1 MKKARNAVMLF
12 CCLTVL
18 CIAANACSAQ
28 DTEDIPERES
38 LLLWSY
44 YETEEQRNTLDSIVE
59 EFNEQQENYQLSWEY
74 VPMTEFM
81 RRLAIGVTGEET
93 PDIVIMDNP
102 DMKSCIQQGM
112 LEDMTEELGDIDESL
127 YFPQVWD
134 SVTHEGKLY
143 GVPFCCNSLL
153 LIYNKDVFE
162 EYGVNPPATPQQ
174 LYETARM
181 LTSGSRKGF
190 LMSAVSGEQGAF
202 QILTWILNEGETVDT
217 LGGEAT
223 TSAFSFVKRLTD
235 EEIMDIQCVNWTQVD
250 ICRKFIEGE
259 AAMML
264 NGPWV
269 FNMLEESG
277 VSYDIVPI
285 PSEGVSGSVVG
296 GENLGVVTGK
306 NKEGAAEFL
315 KFYSQDDVM
324 YSVCKE
330 QGALPPK
337 MELAER
343 AAQEDPR
350 YEKVKNMV
358 EQGISRTSIPN
369 WQTLSEKLTTA
380 LRETILGEI
389 SPEEAAVQLNFN

>member
-1 MKKARNAVMLF
+1 
-12 CCLTVL
+12 
-18 CIAANACSAQ
+18 
-28 DTEDIPERES
+28 
-38 LLLWSY
+38 
-44 YETEEQRNTLDSIVE
+44 
-59 EFNEQQENYQLSWEY
+59 
-74 VPMTEFM
+74 
-81 RRLAIGVTGEET
+81 
-93 PDIVIMDNP
+93 MDNP

-350 YEKVKNMV
+350 YKKVKNMV